1 MYVLTYIYLHV
12 TCINRGGG
20 GGGGG
25 LDFLLVLPLLFL
37 GEFSKVDVVTVIF
50 SFP

>member
-1 MYVLTYIYLHV
+1 MEKMLSKTSRLPACLI
-12 TCINRGGG
+12 
-20 GGGGG
+20 
-25 LDFLLVLPLLFL
+25 PLLFL